1 MSPDELRA
9 WLTEHIGEIFKFM
22 DYEPTLH
29 SEEEL
34 ATTLGYWFA
43 GDAWKAAGYRFVHLG
58 IDGSGSQI
66 AAWIRPNAEQIP
78 VVLFGSEGGAGV
90 LAASCEDWAK
100 CIAYAPYIEEYPDD
114 EDERL
119 WIPEDEG
126 DADAKAAQASY
137 TKAVLQRF
145 GELPPLDDLTA
156 NLDALD
162 EEFVTW
168 VESLIE

>member
-9 WLTEHIGEIFKFM
+9 WLTEHIGEIFRFM
-22 DYEPTLH
+22 DYEPTLD
-29 SEEEL
+29 SEDEL

-58 IDGSGSQI
+58 IDGTGSQI
-66 AAWIRPNAEQIP
+66 AAWIRPQATQIP

-100 CIAYAPYIEEYPDD
+100 CIAYAPYIEEYPND
-114 EDERL
+114 EDDRL
-119 WIPEDEG
+119 WIPEDED
-126 DADAKAAQASY
+126 DADAKAAQQAY
-137 TKAVLQRF
+137 KKAVEKRF
-145 GELPPLDDLTA
+145 GVLPPFEDLIADIDD
-156 NLDALD
+156 LD

-168 VESLIE
+168 VESLTE